1 MNRLLWIVAIC
12 LVTSISGQTQNSAVD
27 PVSSRLR
34 ELLDRY
40 SANLIATAEE
50 FPADKYS
57 YHPTPAQ
64 MTVGQT
70 LAHVADVNNVACS
83 QVAGVPAP
91 EQPKVSETDKNK
103 LVEQL
108 KASMEFCKQ
117 VFAKL
122 TDAKMGDP
130 AKLWRARL
138 TTRFAAA
145 SEVTDDLIDHYAAL
159 AVYLRLNGLLP
170 PTAQPKKIVGSLQF
184 QRNSFFPRG
193 SSAPTTTP
201 EVLSPNPK
209 VASFSTPL

>member
-1 MNRLLWIVAIC
+1 MKRLIWIIMVC
-12 LVTSISGQTQNSAVD
+12 LIAPMAALAQDSAAN
-27 PVSSRLR
+27 PLTETLR
-34 ELLDRY
+34 RTLDRY
-40 SANLIATAEE
+40 SNNLVAAAEE
-50 FPADKYS
+50 MPADKYG

-91 EQPKVSETDKNK
+91 EHPKVSETDKNK
-103 LVEQL
+103 LIDQL

-117 VFAKL
+117 VFANL

-130 AKLWRARL
+130 AKLWRGRL

-170 PTAQPKKIVGSLQF
+170 PTAQPKK
-184 QRNSFFPRG
+184 
-193 SSAPTTTP
+193 
-201 EVLSPNPK
+201 
-209 VASFSTPL
+209 